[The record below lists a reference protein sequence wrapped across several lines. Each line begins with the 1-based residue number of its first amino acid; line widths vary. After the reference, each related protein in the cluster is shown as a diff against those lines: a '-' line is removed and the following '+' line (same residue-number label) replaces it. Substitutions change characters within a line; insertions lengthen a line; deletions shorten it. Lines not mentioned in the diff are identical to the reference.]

1 MAAFL
6 AKSAREYRGI
16 GLFSEL
22 SDRKKNPKTRFA
34 LIDGPFPP
42 GNLYRMGRFFPF
54 SCSPLFSS
62 ISVIFEERFPMK
74 HTFVKLLTVAI
85 ALVGSVAQGQL
96 WNNEVNNGLGGVLIT
111 HPAGMTNGADRS
123 AIGVGGTIFG
133 FGAQTV
139 GSPPTTANRV
149 ADDFTVTGADWTI
162 DGFCFYA
169 YQTGATVAS
178 ITGASVQI
186 YSGGPPGAGG
196 TVIWGSETPITPTAV
211 TLSNIYRTTNT
222 DTAGLTRQLQLVDL
236 DVVGPVL
243 SAGTYWLDWS
253 FTGTLA
259 SGPWQAP
266 LTPLGATG
274 LTAGNGRQRTG
285 VPVGTWAN
293 ALDGTTGQDFP
304 FIIKGTQAV
313 IPEPASMGLLVL
325 GAAFAGF
332 RRRR

>member
-54 SCSPLFSS
+54 SCSPRFSS

-85 ALVGSVAQGQL
+85 ALVGSVAQADVL
-96 WNNEVNNGLGGVLIT
+96 WNNEVNNGLGGVLVT
-111 HPAGMTNGADRS
+111 HPGGMTVPAGANRS
-123 AIGVGGTIFG
+123 AIGVGGTLFG
-133 FGAQTV
+133 FGAQ
-139 GSPPTTANRV
+139 GGATANRM
-149 ADDFTVTGADWTI
+149 ADDFTLANDSTI
-162 DGFCFYA
+162 NSVRLYA
-169 YQTGATVAS
+169 YQTGATAS
-178 ITGASVQI
+178 TITGASLRIWSIAPGTGTLHFGDETTNVMTATSM
-186 YSGGPPGAGG
+186 SG
-196 TVIWGSETPITPTAV
+196 
-211 TLSNIYRTTNT
+211 IYRTTNT
-222 DTAGLTRQLQLVDL
+222 DTAGTTRQIQYVDIGGL
-236 DVVGPVL
+236 NINL
-243 SAGTYWLDWS
+243 LAGTYFLDWN

-266 LTPLGATG
+266 LTPPGATG
-274 LTAGNGRQRTG
+274 LTTGNAFQRIGLAGAYN
-285 VPVGTWAN
+285 P
-293 ALDGTTGQDFP
+293 ALDGTTQQDLP
-304 FIIKGTQAV
+304 FLIEGTVNV
-313 IPEPASMGLLVL
+313 IPEPTTLGLLVL
-325 GAAFAGF
+325 GAAVAGF